1 MSPSSRTEEEE
12 EEEENDRTIRGSSL
26 LHLKDSRG
34 GDDDRYVSRFV
45 ESFSPRSSAVSSSKF
60 MHASVFTVASRLRNA
75 AEITLSD
82 YSWSDNVSSREQLD
96 GYLAT
101 PRSRAPSRR

>member
-1 MSPSSRTEEEE
+1 MMMSPSSRTEEED
-12 EEEENDRTIRGSSL
+12 ENDRTIRGSSL

-34 GDDDRYVSRFV
+34 GDDGSYVSRSV

-60 MHASVFTVASRLRNA
+60 MYASVSTAASRLRNA

>member
-1 MSPSSRTEEEE
+1 MMMSPSSRTEEE

-34 GDDDRYVSRFV
+34 DDDGSYVSRSV
-45 ESFSPRSSAVSSSKF
+45 ESFSPRSSAVSSSTF
-60 MHASVFTVASRLRNA
+60 MHASVSTAASRLRNA

-82 YSWSDNVSSREQLD
+82 YSWSDNVSSRE
-96 GYLAT
+96 
-101 PRSRAPSRR
+101 